1 MRYPVPFASSVV
13 SPNHDIVTASPPVS
27 PNVVARILIIQKR
40 SVTCGTFA
48 TSSHFLSSIECLTRA
63 AASNSIEDESSQK
76 QDRQCA
82 PASTIKADEAEMESE
97 TNSPTPDKEAQTSAP
112 ADRPLARIASFFGLK
127 RNLAILLIAI
137 FVIGAGEELW
147 MRFVP
152 KYLQTLGASV
162 FVIGLYDA
170 IKTLLGA
177 VYAYPGGVIVDL
189 WGHRRAFLTFNI
201 VSIVGYALVLLVPH
215 WGAVIVGMFL
225 FLSWSCFSLPAT
237 FSLVAAALEANRHA
251 MGIGVQSVIKRLP
264 IMIAP
269 FFGGV
274 LIDHFGVVNGVR
286 IALLVSIVLSAATIL
301 LQAPNHDEPKPETA
315 KERLNFFQSL
325 REFNSPMRRL
335 LLSDILIRFCERIPY
350 AWVVI
355 FALDYIG
362 LSAKEVGVLISVE
375 MLAATLCIIPASYY
389 ADRYGRE
396 PFVIVTF
403 IMFTVFPLSLY
414 VSRSFSALV
423 VAFAIRGFK
432 EFGDTSRKA
441 LIIGY
446 CDPARCG
453 QMVGAYYL
461 VRDLIVSMG
470 AIVGAYLWHQGAAI
484 NFLGAAAFGIA
495 GTIFYIK
502 TIREQRLDELEKMKE
517 EISRRRF
524 R

>member
-1 MRYPVPFASSVV
+1 V
-13 SPNHDIVTASPPVS
+13 
-27 PNVVARILIIQKR
+27 
-40 SVTCGTFA
+40 
-48 TSSHFLSSIECLTRA
+48 RA
-63 AASNSIEDESSQK
+63 LKSL
-76 QDRQCA
+76 
-82 PASTIKADEAEMESE
+82 AD
-97 TNSPTPDKEAQTSAP
+97 
-112 ADRPLARIASFFGLK
+112 FFGLK
-127 RNLAILLIAI
+127 RNLVVLLLAI

-152 KYLQTLGASV
+152 KFLQALGAGV

-170 IKTLLGA
+170 LRTLLGA
-177 VYAYPGGVIVDL
+177 VYAYPGGVIVDF

-201 VSIVGYALVLLVPH
+201 VSIAGYALVLFVPH
-215 WGAVIVGMFL
+215 WAAVIAGMFL

-237 FSLVAAALEANRHA
+237 FSLVAAALEANRHS

-264 IMIAP
+264 IMVAP
-269 FFGGV
+269 FFGGL
-274 LIDHFGVVNGVR
+274 LIDRFGVVGGVR
-286 IALLVSIVLSAATIL
+286 IALVISIVLSGAAIFV
-301 LQAPNHDEPKPETA
+301 QRQIRDEPKEETTG
-315 KERLNFFQSL
+315 ERLTFWQSL

-355 FALDYIG
+355 FAMDYIG
-362 LSAKEVGVLISVE
+362 VSAKQVGVLITVE
-375 MLAATLCIIPASYY
+375 MLAATLCIIPASHY

-403 IMFTVFPLSLY
+403 IMFTLFPISLLISHAFPSY
-414 VSRSFSALV
+414 SFALLV
-423 VAFAIRGFK
+423 VAFIVRGFK

-446 CDPARCG
+446 CEPARCG

-461 VRDLIVSMG
+461 VRDLIVS
-470 AIVGAYLWHQGAAI
+470 VAAI
-484 NFLGAAAFGIA
+484 LGAFLWSVNPNVNFLGATALGVI
-495 GTIFYIK
+495 GTIFYIR
-502 TIREQRLDELEKMKE
+502 TIREQREDALEDMKE

>member
-1 MRYPVPFASSVV
+1 MNGFA
-13 SPNHDIVTASPPVS
+13 
-27 PNVVARILIIQKR
+27 RL
-40 SVTCGTFA
+40 GT
-48 TSSHFLSSIECLTRA
+48 
-63 AASNSIEDESSQK
+63 
-76 QDRQCA
+76 
-82 PASTIKADEAEMESE
+82 
-97 TNSPTPDKEAQTSAP
+97 
-112 ADRPLARIASFFGLK
+112 FFGLK
-127 RNLAILLIAI
+127 RNLVVLLLAI

-152 KYLQTLGASV
+152 KFLQALGASV

-170 IKTLLGA
+170 LRTLLGA
-177 VYAYPGGVIVDL
+177 IYAYPGGVIVDL

-215 WGAVIVGMFL
+215 WGAVIAGMFL

-237 FSLVAAALEANRHA
+237 FSLVAAALEANRHS

-269 FFGGV
+269 FLGGV
-274 LIDHFGVVNGVR
+274 LIDRFGVIGGVR
-286 IALLVSIVLSAATIL
+286 IALVISIVLSGATIFVQRCL
-301 LQAPNHDEPKPETA
+301 RDEPKEETPG
-315 KERLNFFQSL
+315 ERLNFLQSL

-355 FALDYIG
+355 FAMDYIG
-362 LSAKEVGVLISVE
+362 MSAKEIGVLTTVE
-375 MLAATLCIIPASYY
+375 MLAATLCIIPAAHY

-403 IMFTVFPLSLY
+403 IMFTLFPISLLISHAFPSY
-414 VSRSFSALV
+414 SFVLLV
-423 VAFAIRGFK
+423 VAFVIRGFK

-446 CDPARCG
+446 CDPSRCG

-461 VRDLIVSMG
+461 VRDLIVSVG
-470 AIVGAYLWHQGAAI
+470 ALLGAYLWTM
-484 NFLGAAAFGIA
+484 NPNLNLLGAVAFGIA

-502 TIREQRLDELEKMKE
+502 IVREEREDELENMKE
-517 EISRRRF
+517 EIARRRF